1 MSDNVDV
8 VVIGAGVIGCAVA
21 LELAREGR
29 DVLVVDRNAGPGLG
43 STSASSA
50 IVRYHYDHLDETVL
64 AWEAGQRW
72 MQWPVYLAGATDPNG
87 MAEFV
92 RCGALVLDG
101 PLMDRE
107 APLAHL
113 RALGIPVEELT
124 ADEIR
129 SRFPAVDPARFGPP
143 TRTDDPR
150 FWAEPTGAVGAYWVP
165 DAGYVSDPQLAA
177 SNLAHA
183 ATSAGV
189 GFRFATE
196 VREVTRDDERVMS
209 LALAS
214 RDGSITEIRPR
225 TVVNAAGP
233 WSSGLNR
240 LAGVLDDF
248 NTSTRP
254 LMQEV
259 ISLPAPAGF
268 GVGAGGTSVTD
279 PDFATYFRAH
289 GTHTLLVGGMEP
301 PCDPLVYLDSPD
313 DAAEQ
318 VSAETWELQSL
329 RLARRV
335 PGAAI
340 PSQPRGIVGVYDVT
354 EDWIPIY
361 DRTSLDGWFVAIGTS
376 GHGFKQAPFVGE
388 LVAALVQ
395 AVEAGHDHD
404 ADPIEVPASWTGQT
418 VRMGHFSRRRHVV
431 PQYGMG

>member
-1 MSDNVDV
+1 MPDNVDA
-8 VVIGAGVIGCAVA
+8 VVIGAGVIGCAIA

-29 DVLVVDRNAGPGLG
+29 QVVVVDRNAGPGLG

-50 IVRYHYDHLDETVL
+50 IVRYHYDHLDEAVL

-72 MQWPVYLAGATDPNG
+72 MDWPGYLGAVDPNG
-87 MAEFV
+87 LAEFV

-101 PLMDRE
+101 PLMGRE
-107 APLAHL
+107 APVAHM
-113 RALGIPVEELT
+113 RRLGIPVEELSS
-124 ADEIR
+124 DEIAI
-129 SRFPAVDPARFGPP
+129 RFPAIDPARFGPP
-143 TRTDDPR
+143 TRTDDPA
-150 FWAEPTGAVGAYWVP
+150 FWADPTGSLGAFWVP

-183 ATSAGV
+183 AASVGV
-189 GFRFATE
+189 TFRYATT
-196 VREVTRDDERVMS
+196 VRSVTRDDGRVSTLS
-209 LALAS
+209 LEG
-214 RDGSITEIRPR
+214 RGGTIEVHPR
-225 TVVNAAGP
+225 AVVNAAGP
-233 WSSGLNR
+233 WSSALNR
-240 LAGVLDDF
+240 MAGVLDDF

-259 ISLPAPAGF
+259 ISLPAPEGF
-268 GVGAGGTSVTD
+268 GVGHGGTSVTD

-289 GTHTLLVGGMEP
+289 GSHTVLVGGMEP
-301 PCDPLVYLDSPD
+301 PCDPLVYLDDAD
-313 DAAEQ
+313 DAPEQ
-318 VSAETWELQSL
+318 VSTETWELQSL
-329 RLARRV
+329 RLARRL

-354 EDWIPIY
+354 DDWIPIY

-395 AVEAGHDHD
+395 AVESGHDHD
-404 ADPIEVPASWTGQT
+404 HDPIEVPASWTGNV

-431 PQYGMG
+431 PQYGMS